1 MQVSQQRFFYGW
13 IIVAVAIII
22 IALGVGLMLSLGI
35 FMQPLEMAFGW
46 GRGQIAG
53 ASLFGWV
60 AFGVASFFFGA
71 LSDRLGTRLVV
82 MLGGLMFGA
91 GMLALSRMQ
100 VLWHLYALYG
110 LLIGGG
116 IGAFLVPLTSTVT
129 RWFTRRRALM
139 VAVTNCG
146 IGLGGTLFAPLT
158 RYLVMAHGWR
168 TAFAL
173 YGLLVWV
180 VILPLTLLLR
190 NRPQDIGLQ
199 PLGGVPVDAPQ
210 TPPIAEATLRDI
222 LQTPAF
228 WIIALVHLLCCAA
241 HSGPIFHMV
250 SAAIDAGVGKLAA
263 ATILSSASLASIA
276 GRIGTGILADRFG
289 SKTILVT
296 WLFMQALAVVLYL
309 FVGNYGSFTLVG
321 VYFGIS
327 YGGVMP
333 LYAVVTR
340 DLFGDRAMGASYGGI
355 FFLSCIGMG
364 LGAWGGGQL
373 FDHTGTYGM
382 MYVLSFLYGSAGA
395 ILALWLRAP
404 RPQSPMAMQP
414 QPIAMS

>member
-1 MQVSQQRFFYGW
+1 MQVTQQQFFYGW

-60 AFGVASFFFGA
+60 AFGVASFLFGA
-71 LSDRLGTRLVV
+71 LSDRLGTRFVV

-91 GMLALSRMQ
+91 GMLALSRIQ
-100 VLWHLYALYG
+100 VLWHLYVLYG
-110 LLIGGG
+110 FLIGGG

-146 IGLGGTLFAPLT
+146 IGIGGTFFAPLT

-168 TAFAL
+168 TAFAI

-199 PLGGVPVDAPQ
+199 PLGGAPIDVPQ
-210 TPPIAEATLRDI
+210 TPPVAEATLRNI

-250 SAAIDAGVGKLAA
+250 SAAIDAGVGTLAA

-309 FVGNYGSFTLVG
+309 FVGNYSSFTLLG
-321 VYFGIS
+321 VYFGLS

-333 LYAVVTR
+333 LYAVVSR

-364 LGAWGGGQL
+364 LGAWGGGRL
-373 FDHTGTYGM
+373 FDHTGTYET
-382 MYVLSFLYGSAGA
+382 MYILSFLYGSAGA

-404 RPQSPMAMQP
+404 RPQSPMAIQP
-414 QPIAMS
+414 QPMATS